1 MSSFDK
7 KTKTSQTSSSS
18 TDLTDWSK
26 GQFESG
32 KDAVRGVIG
41 GFKPRDA
48 FAGPVVADLSANEVK
63 AREMAGNMDPRAAVN
78 YRTFADFNPAVYVNP
93 HEQEVVEK
101 VNRGIDE
108 NLTKSLAANAMR
120 ATTHGAY
127 GGSRHGVA
135 EAEMMRTANTDKAD
149 KLGELRYRGYEDAA
163 SRFERESGNIY
174 GADVR
179 NSDAAY
185 EDQYK
190 TIDMLSKLGFDER
203 QIDQAKMLAEKARY
217 DEDAANEWE
226 MFKTK
231 LQTEMGLFGATPML
245 TKTNSSGTSTSKT
258 SDPIGT
264 LSSLAGGVGGLFS
277 GMGAAGF
284 LGGGASAA
292 AGAAGAVGNSAGSIL
307 PGLVTAR

>member
-7 KTKTSQTSSSS
+7 KTKTTQTSSSS

-32 KDAVRGVIG
+32 KDAVRGVIS

-63 AREMAGNMDPRAAVN
+63 ARDMAGNMDPRAAVN

-93 HEQEVVEK
+93 NEQAVVEK

-127 GGSRHGVA
+127 GGSRHGIA
-135 EAEMMRTANTDKAD
+135 EAELMRTANTDKAD
-149 KLGELRYRGYEDAA
+149 KLAELRYRGYEDAA
-163 SRFERESGNIY
+163 NRFERESGNIY

-190 TIDMLSKLGFDER
+190 TIDMLSKFGFDER
-203 QIDQAKMLAEKARY
+203 KINEAKMLAEKARY
-217 DEDAANEWE
+217 DEDAAKEWKIME
-226 MFKTK
+226 AQLK
-231 LQTEMGLFGATPML
+231 TEMGLFGATPML
-245 TKTNSSGTSTSKT
+245 TKTNATGSSTSKT

-264 LSSLAGGVGGLFS
+264 IASLAGGVGNLFS
-277 GMGAAGF
+277 GIGSMG
-284 LGGGASAA
+284 
-292 AGAAGAVGNSAGSIL
+292 
-307 PGLVTAR
+307 